1 MATEA
6 QLRAIKNGAPKRL
19 TKLKSVFRKGKKQK
33 FKRLQKHTAKRSTHL
48 STDLS
53 MTQ

>member
-6 QLRAIKNGAPKRL
+6 QLRAIKKWSTEKVEEIKIRVPK
-19 TKLKSVFRKGKKQK
+19 GQK
-33 FKRLQKHTAKRSTHL
+33 AEIKRLQKHTAKRSTHL

-53 MTQ
+53 ITQ